1 MARPLPQE
9 PSPKI
14 CGERVDIPRERPN
27 KKKKAILYGGIGIV
41 GLAAITV
48 ALGRLEPA
56 APSVDAGTVFLDSV
70 RRGTMRVQVRGPGTL
85 VPEQIRFV
93 SALTAGRVERKLV
106 MPGTRVE
113 AGTILLEMSNPDVQL
128 EALEA
133 ERQLTQAES
142 DRVNLRSTLETQ
154 RLNQEGVV
162 ATVRQQMAEA
172 RRTAF
177 GAESLAQRGLIS
189 TNDLENA
196 RGRATELETR
206 VSLEEKRLQVMTESM
221 ASQLATQ
228 ESQVSRMQAIV
239 EFQRNRLASLRVR
252 AGAPGVL
259 QDLPLEE
266 GQWVISGQT
275 LARVVQPERLKAVLR
290 VPEVQAR
297 DVVLGQ
303 VAFIDTRTD
312 TIPGRVIRIDPASTN
327 ATVAVDIALEV
338 DSLPRGARPDLSVDG
353 IIEVA
358 RLDDVLWTG
367 RPVFGQ
373 QNSTVGLFKVSPDRR
388 EAVRVQVRLGR
399 TSVTSVE
406 IVSGL
411 AQGDLV
417 ITSDMSAWDEADRVR
432 LR

>member
-1 MARPLPQE
+1 
-9 PSPKI
+9 
-14 CGERVDIPRERPN
+14 VDIPRERPN
-27 KKKKAILYGGIGIV
+27 RKKKALLYGGL
-41 GLAAITV
+41 GLAGLALVTV

-56 APSVDAGTVFLDSV
+56 APSVGAGTVFVDSV
-70 RRGTMRVQVRGPGTL
+70 RRGTMLVQVRGPGTL
-85 VPEQIRFV
+85 VPEQIRYV

-106 MPGTRVE
+106 QPGTRVE

-154 RLNQEGVV
+154 RLNQEGAV
-162 ATVRQQMAEA
+162 ATVRMQLAEA
-172 RRTAF
+172 RRTAL
-177 GAESLAQRGLIS
+177 ASESLAQRGLIS
-189 TNDLENA
+189 TFELENA

-206 VSLEEKRLQVMTESM
+206 VTIEERRLQVMSESM
-221 ASQLATQ
+221 ESQLSTQ
-228 ESQVSRMQAIV
+228 ESQVGRMRAIV
-239 EFQRNRLASLRVR
+239 DFQRSRLASLRVR

-290 VPEVQAR
+290 IPEVQAR
-297 DVVLGQ
+297 DVVMGQ
-303 VAFIDTRTD
+303 RAFIDTRSD
-312 TIPGRVIRIDPASTN
+312 TIPGRVVRIDPASQN
-327 ATVAVDIALEV
+327 ATVSVDVALEV
-338 DSLPRGARPDLSVDG
+338 DTLPRGARPDLSVDG
-353 IIEVA
+353 VIEVA

-373 QNSTVGLFKVSPDRR
+373 QYTTVGLFKVRPDRR
-388 EAVRVQVRLGR
+388 EAVRVSVRLGR
-399 TSVTSVE
+399 TSTMAVE
-406 IVSGL
+406 VMSGL

-417 ITSDMSAWDEADRVR
+417 ITSDMSAWDDADRVR

>member
-1 MARPLPQE
+1 M
-9 PSPKI
+9 
-14 CGERVDIPRERPN
+14 DIPRERPN
-27 KKKKAILYGGIGIV
+27 KKKKAILYGGLGIV
-41 GLAAITV
+41 GLAVVTV

-70 RRGTMRVQVRGPGTL
+70 RRGTMLVQVRGPGTL

-113 AGTILLEMSNPDVQL
+113 AGTVLLEMSNPDVQL

-142 DRVNLRSTLETQ
+142 DRVNLRATLETQ
-154 RLNQEGVV
+154 RLNQEGAV
-162 ATVRQQMAEA
+162 ATVRQQWAEA
-172 RRTAF
+172 QRTAL
-177 GAESLAQRGLIS
+177 ASESLAQQGLIS

-196 RGRATELETR
+196 RGRSGELGTR
-206 VSLEEKRLQVMTESM
+206 VSLEERRLQVMTESM
-221 ASQLATQ
+221 ESQISTQ
-228 ESQVSRMQAIV
+228 ESQVGRMRAIV
-239 EFQRNRLASLRVR
+239 EFQRSRLASLRVR
-252 AGAPGVL
+252 AGASGVL

-297 DVVLGQ
+297 DIVLGQ
-303 VAFIDTRTD
+303 RAFIDTRTD
-312 TIPGRVIRIDPASTN
+312 TIPGRVVRIDPASQN
-327 ATVAVDIALEV
+327 ATVAVDVALEV
-338 DSLPRGARPDLSVDG
+338 DTLPRGARPDLSVDG

-373 QNSTVGLFKVSPDRR
+373 QYSTVGLFKVSPDRR

-399 TSVTSVE
+399 TSVVAVE
-406 IVSGL
+406 VVSGL

-417 ITSDMSAWDEADRVR
+417 ITSDMSAWDDADRVR

>member
-1 MARPLPQE
+1 
-9 PSPKI
+9 
-14 CGERVDIPRERPN
+14 VDIPRERPN
-27 KKKKAILYGGIGIV
+27 KKKKVILYGGLGVV
-41 GLAAITV
+41 GLALVTF
-48 ALGRLEPA
+48 ALGSLEPA
-56 APSVDAGTVFLDSV
+56 APSVDSGTVFRDSV
-70 RRGTMRVQVRGPGTL
+70 RRGTLLVQVRGPGTL
-85 VPEQIRFV
+85 VPEQIRYV

-106 MPGTRVE
+106 EPGTRVE

-142 DRVNLRSTLETQ
+142 DRVNLRSTLETG
-154 RLNQEGVV
+154 RLNQEGAV
-162 ATVRQQMAEA
+162 ATVRMQMAEA
-172 RRTAF
+172 RRTAL
-177 GAESLAQRGLIS
+177 ASESLAGRGLIS
-189 TNDLENA
+189 TFELENA

-206 VSLEEKRLQVMTESM
+206 VSLEERRLQVMSESM
-221 ASQLATQ
+221 EAQLSTQ
-228 ESQVSRMQAIV
+228 ESQVGRMKAIV
-239 EFQRNRLASLRVR
+239 DFQRSRLASLRVR
-252 AGAPGVL
+252 AGASGVL

-303 VAFIDTRTD
+303 RAFIDTRTD
-312 TIPGRVIRIDPASTN
+312 TIPGRVVRIDPASQN
-327 ATVAVDIALEV
+327 ATVAVDVAL
-338 DSLPRGARPDLSVDG
+338 DPDTLPRGARPDLSVDG

-373 QNSTVGLFKVSPDRR
+373 QYSTVGLFKVSPDGR

-399 TSVTSVE
+399 TSVNAVE

-411 AQGDLV
+411 AQGDVV
-417 ITSDMSAWDEADRVR
+417 ILSDMSAWDDADRVR

>member
-1 MARPLPQE
+1 M
-9 PSPKI
+9 
-14 CGERVDIPRERPN
+14 DIPRERPN
-27 KKKKAILYGGIGIV
+27 KKKKVILYGGLGVV
-41 GLAAITV
+41 GLALVTF
-48 ALGRLEPA
+48 ALGSLEPA
-56 APSVDAGTVFLDSV
+56 APSVDSGTVFRDSV
-70 RRGTMRVQVRGPGTL
+70 RRGTLLVQVRGPGTL
-85 VPEQIRFV
+85 VPEQIRYV

-106 MPGTRVE
+106 EPGTRVE

-142 DRVNLRSTLETQ
+142 DRVNLRSTLETG
-154 RLNQEGVV
+154 RLNQEGAV
-162 ATVRQQMAEA
+162 ATIRMQMSEA
-172 RRTAF
+172 RRTAL
-177 GAESLAQRGLIS
+177 ASESLAQRGLIS
-189 TNDLENA
+189 TFELENA

-206 VSLEEKRLQVMTESM
+206 VSLEERRLKVMSESM
-221 ASQLATQ
+221 ESQLSTQ
-228 ESQVSRMQAIV
+228 ESQVGRMKAIV
-239 EFQRNRLASLRVR
+239 DFQRGRLASLRVR
-252 AGAPGVL
+252 AGASGVL

-297 DVVLGQ
+297 DIVLGQ
-303 VAFIDTRTD
+303 RAFIDTRTD
-312 TIPGRVIRIDPASTN
+312 TIPGRVVRIDPASQN
-327 ATVAVDIALEV
+327 ATVAVDVAL
-338 DSLPRGARPDLSVDG
+338 DPDTLPRGARPDLSVDG

-373 QNSTVGLFKVSPDRR
+373 QYSTVGLFRVSPDGR

-399 TSVTSVE
+399 TSVNAVE

-411 AQGDLV
+411 AQGDVV
-417 ITSDMSAWDEADRVR
+417 ILSDMSAWDDADRVR